1 MFQVC
6 KIRTGCCTRRSNMA
20 TANTERA
27 IDIALVLFLFSP
39 LVICYW
45 SSTWTIL
52 DLYLF
57 PSNQITSGWVSVCVS
72 ISIMGMTF
80 LVQSRLNGYIRPE
93 QPVRYVIVT
102 RIYTYVTAFAFV
114 NNWRGLWML
123 MDTYSGVTLTG
134 ACWNLF
140 GGVTGLVL
148 LRAYRNVLAPPGAW
162 SLDVNTETHF
172 TVLTLFRSKRGG
184 IFNVIDVV
192 FCVTVV
198 STFVLLV
205 WRGKW
210 LLLQLSLALV
220 LSNNLWQAVITTAA
234 AHVLQLVLY
243 ITQFPARKLSAY
255 LHTERPILQ
264 VVFDNVWVF
273 ITCYSSV
280 MYWQG
285 MWTLARLLLEGSPP
299 DLTQWLIHIIA
310 FGGLMVLRLS
320 TTLQFPGYFIDGEFP
335 QGLVLTPP
343 YVSTFLMTPSYSLKN
358 STETFH
364 GMSVT
369 TISTEIPS
377 PDNATGDIL
386 ESTHM

>member
-1 MFQVC
+1 
-6 KIRTGCCTRRSNMA
+6 MA
-20 TANTERA
+20 TSNTERA
-27 IDIALVLFLFSP
+27 IDIALVLFFFSP

-57 PSNQITSGWVSVCVS
+57 PSNQIVSGWVSVGVS
-72 ISIMGMTF
+72 VSIMGMTF
-80 LVQSRLNGYIRPE
+80 LLQSRLNGCIRPE

-102 RIYTYVTAFAFV
+102 RIYTYVTAFAVV
-114 NNWRGLWML
+114 NNWRGLWVL
-123 MDTYSGVTLTG
+123 MDTYSGITLPG
-134 ACWNLF
+134 ACWNLV

-148 LRAYRNVLAPPGAW
+148 LRGYRNILAPPGAW

-172 TVLTLFRSKRGG
+172 TVLTLFRSKSGG
-184 IFNVIDVV
+184 ILHVIDVV

-198 STFVLLV
+198 STLVLLV

-220 LSNNLWQAVITTAA
+220 LSNKLHQAVLTTVA
-234 AHVLQLVLY
+234 AHVLQLVLC

-255 LHTERPILQ
+255 LHKERPILQ
-264 VVFDNVWVF
+264 VVYDNVCVF
-273 ITCYSSV
+273 IICYTSV

-285 MWTLARLLLEGSPP
+285 MWNLARLLLEDSPP
-299 DLTQWLIHIIA
+299 DLTQWLIHIIG

-320 TTLQFPGYFIDGEFP
+320 TTIQFPGYFIDGEFP
-335 QGLVLTPP
+335 QGVVLTPA
-343 YVSTFLMTPSYSLKN
+343 YVSTFFTTSSHGLKN
-358 STETFH
+358 STEPFH
-364 GMSVT
+364 GISMTTVT
-369 TISTEIPS
+369 SDIPS
-377 PDNATGDIL
+377 PDNAIGDIL